1 MKTKTRKKRM
11 RSTAEVRLPF
21 YCDLQHTIHMI
32 QMSLLL
38 SLRARETRKVSG
50 GQRTT
55 YDWTDATESSTIK
68 TSHG

>member
-1 MKTKTRKKRM
+1 
-11 RSTAEVRLPF
+11 
-21 YCDLQHTIHMI
+21 MI